1 MSQHFRSHSTENFQL
16 DLIRMLINWAEIPDD
31 PHGPDMRNMLAAA
44 EGVIQALREKLASG
58 YGAVPGPRLGYAL
71 FSTSLRS

>member
-1 MSQHFRSHSTENFQL
+1 MSQRFRIHSTENYQL
-16 DLIRMLINWAEIPDD
+16 DLLRKLVDWAEIPED

-58 YGAVPGPRLGYAL
+58 
-71 FSTSLRS
+71 